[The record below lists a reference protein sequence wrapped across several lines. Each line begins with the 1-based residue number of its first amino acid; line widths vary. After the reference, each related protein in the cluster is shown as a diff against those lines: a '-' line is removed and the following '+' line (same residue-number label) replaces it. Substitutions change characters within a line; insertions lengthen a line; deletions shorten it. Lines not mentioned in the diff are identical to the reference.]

1 MEINKNKLNVLLL
14 TIVTCLGFLAKIN
27 AQITLI
33 PDSGFEQAL
42 IDLGID
48 SDGIINGQVLTID
61 IEGVIILDVNYSNIQ
76 DLTGIEDFAALEILD
91 VSGNELIALN
101 VSSNIELKEL
111 YCNSQQG
118 AFSMYFT
125 ELDLSQNI
133 NLEVLYCE
141 NLAYLENLN
150 LKNGNNQI
158 LTVELSC
165 EFEGNPCELS
175 ELYCVQVDDESAANN
190 NEPPY
195 NTWFIQANF
204 IYSEDCSLS
213 IPALLEDRFIIYPNP
228 TTNLLTIQNQNNLKI
243 DSVSLYDTLGRKV
256 MESNEATES
265 MDVSNLTAGVY
276 FIHITTDRGIETKKI
291 IKK

>member
-1 MEINKNKLNVLLL
+1 
-14 TIVTCLGFLAKIN
+14 
-27 AQITLI
+27 
-33 PDSGFEQAL
+33 
-42 IDLGID
+42 
-48 SDGIINGQVLTID
+48 
-61 IEGVIILDVNYSNIQ
+61 
-76 DLTGIEDFAALEILD
+76 
-91 VSGNELIALN
+91 
-101 VSSNIELKEL
+101 
-111 YCNSQQG
+111 
-118 AFSMYFT
+118 MYFT

-276 FIHITTDRGIETKKI
+276 FIHITTDRGIVTKKI

>member
-1 MEINKNKLNVLLL
+1 MDIFKIL
-14 TIVTCLGFLAKIN
+14 IFSIICFLGTFSEMN
-27 AQITLI
+27 SQITLI

-61 IEGVIILDVNYSNIQ
+61 IEGVIILDVNHSNIQ

-276 FIHITTDRGIETKKI
+276 FIHITTDRGIVTKKI